1 MQKITIRRDPNK
13 RNGKEYPRWIT
24 QWRVNGKIKTV
35 YLGSCAKMTEAEA
48 QAKAEQLKNGNGVT
62 NVIPNTENKKF
73 VWCSDCAT
81 KFSIPPTESK
91 TSHSCP
97 NCGRNAH
104 IHYMPVSPGTIK
116 VPSDVSIGIVI
127 SGLFNAWRALKD
139 KKIRNCSD
147 PAKACLDAWKIF
159 EECRETGVIEDLSWC
174 PSCESY
180 VWDAEN
186 KRYYY
191 PKEDEIVEYA
201 PGTACNIKPSR

>member
-62 NVIPNTENKKF
+62 DVIPNTI

-81 KFSIPPTESK
+81 KFSIPPTERNIDQ
-91 TSHSCP
+91 TCP
-97 NCGRNAH
+97 KCGRNVH
-104 IHYMPVSPGTIK
+104 IHYMPVSPGTIE
-116 VPSDVSIGIVI
+116 VPRDVFVGRIMADLLSASEQLKGKKFKYNT
-127 SGLFNAWRALKD
+127 GLSKSCFEAY
-139 KKIRNCSD
+139 KI
-147 PAKACLDAWKIF
+147 I
-159 EECRETGVIEDLSWC
+159 EEARSTGVIEDLPWC
-174 PSCESY
+174 PSCEKY
-180 VWDAEN
+180 MWNAKN

-191 PKEDEIVEYA
+191 PKDDKLLEYA
-201 PGTACNIKPSR
+201 PGAACDIKRY